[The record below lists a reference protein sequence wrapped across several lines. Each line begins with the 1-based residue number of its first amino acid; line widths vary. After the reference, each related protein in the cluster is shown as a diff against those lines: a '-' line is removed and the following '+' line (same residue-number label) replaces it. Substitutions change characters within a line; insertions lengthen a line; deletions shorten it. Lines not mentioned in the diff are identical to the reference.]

1 MRVFKILSQYRRDF
15 RAVFECEHCGFKIE
29 KTGYDDTNFHRNVI
43 PDMRCEK
50 CGKKAD
56 QNYRPLEPKYPDGF
70 QI

>member
-56 QNYRPLEPKYPDGF
+56 QNYRPLEPKYPDDF